1 MKLTMKKLSLALASY
16 LILFLA
22 AAATATTARCTF
34 EIVVKTDGRRNAGTD
49 ARVSLQVRA
58 ARGPTLTVTN
68 LESWGQMAAGHDYF
82 EKGNLDRFK
91 GAGDC
96 MPSEPCNMVLTS
108 DGSGN
113 KPGWY
118 VSYVMVTQLGQG
130 SLPSMTHRWA
140 VDQWLAVDEPP
151 HMLTAERRGCGIGT
165 AAP

>member
-1 MKLTMKKLSLALASY
+1 MKLTMKLSIALPCF
-16 LILFLA
+16 LFFLA
-22 AAATATTARCTF
+22 AATTASAQCTF
-34 EIVVKTDGRRNAGTD
+34 EILVKTDGRRNAGTD

-58 ARGPTLTVTN
+58 ASGPTLTITN

-82 EKGNLDRFK
+82 EKGNLDRFRGT
-91 GAGDC
+91 GAC

-130 SLPSMTHRWA
+130 SLLSMTHRWA
-140 VDQWLAVDEPP
+140 VDQWLAIDEAP
-151 HMLTAERRGCGIGT
+151 HMLTAERRGCGIGA